1 MSGYERHV
9 RSGVASLLNNPGT
22 EFSSLRRALRDATR
36 AVAVGS
42 NGGSCNDWLRI
53 IDSALSKRG
62 GSLSS
67 ICEMLSIV
75 ETPIIIKPHAHG
87 TGVFSSVGSRLNRPL
102 PPVTTRKTGFF
113 TGED

>member
-1 MSGYERHV
+1 
-9 RSGVASLLNNPGT
+9 
-22 EFSSLRRALRDATR
+22 
-36 AVAVGS
+36 
-42 NGGSCNDWLRI
+42 
-53 IDSALSKRG
+53 
-62 GSLSS
+62 
-67 ICEMLSIV
+67 MLSIV